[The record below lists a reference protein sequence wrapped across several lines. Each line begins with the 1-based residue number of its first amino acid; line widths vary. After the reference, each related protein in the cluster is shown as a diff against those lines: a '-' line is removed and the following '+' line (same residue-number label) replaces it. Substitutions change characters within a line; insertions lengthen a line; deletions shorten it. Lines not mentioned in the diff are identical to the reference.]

1 MAGVIQPWIL
11 DLAEPGVY
19 ETITE
24 ALTRY
29 AQELER
35 EAEQLHDDEELSGA
49 AELAHDLVDQA
60 RLAFS
65 S

>member
-19 ETITE
+19 ETLTA
-24 ALTRY
+24 ALTQY
-29 AQELER
+29 AQQLDLE
-35 EAEQLHDDEELSGA
+35 ADQLHDDEELRGA
-49 AELAHDLVDQA
+49 AELARALAEECHQ
-60 RLAFS
+60 AFS